1 MPGPTFIESYER
13 TWWAASFWDPLRT
26 GVLAL
31 RLHALPRVSRP
42 EAALMSLSPGD
53 GRGFF
58 YSVRCSR
65 GVAAVALLF
74 DPPIIG

>member
-53 GRGFF
+53 HRGFF
-58 YSVRCSR
+58 LFGAMLAWYRR
-65 GVAAVALLF
+65 RRAAV
-74 DPPIIG
+74 

>member
-1 MPGPTFIESYER
+1 
-13 TWWAASFWDPLRT
+13 
-26 GVLAL
+26 
-31 RLHALPRVSRP
+31 
-42 EAALMSLSPGD
+42 MSLSPGD